1 MLSSALNIK
10 PNTDTQKALS
20 SNNYPCV
27 DDGTKSPE
35 FSNTYS
41 VSRTILI
48 LIIIVFMTSIASLV
62 GAMDEEIV
70 WLGDNSAD
78 ESSIEYHIFKFFLH
92 PDLVQNLSN
101 EELSYRLTLYVE
113 DLNTI
118 FSKQTIRRFL
128 FDPEKDI
135 IITEEKPH
143 LDSAGVLPEHDYEI
157 WAHVQ
162 LTAYPLY
169 GTCGGYMGIDESGA
183 GVAAGLYWDA
193 VYDRSTLEDDSDE
206 LQQYWR
212 QISNMV
218 HEIEHVFGAGIS
230 EYYNL
235 IMVKDTTCIA
245 PIQDININTDSLDD
259 PYWSQHQDY
268 FTDPLLTNIWNQARV
283 GAPTSYEEL
292 MELTRFADVTA
303 ALINDPCRQP
313 TSNSIPDLFHT
324 RVSVR
329 EKGAREP
336 VQSANIKIWKVRSF
350 SPYANELIVDRTTD
364 SDGLIEFWWDG
375 TFNNYNHLILIKVY
389 PPDERKPKVRWF
401 SIFDAQEEK
410 MVHSNDTLDIDVT
423 IAATPYPEI
432 SIKQG
437 QKEIPDY
444 TGSYNFGDVNL
455 GSNSSVIFTIENL
468 GDETLELT
476 GSPKVEIWGD
486 YPNDFTVAKHPGT
499 SVNGLGETVFILSFT
514 PSECG
519 VLSAN
524 VSISNNDS
532 DEDSYD
538 FVIFGTGVNE
548 QTQTQNLDYSNSGE
562 NILNLRTVNEVGSDI
577 SF

>member
-1 MLSSALNIK
+1 MLSNAVNIT
-10 PNTDTQKALS
+10 PNPDVQETLS
-20 SNNYPCV
+20 SDNTR
-27 DDGTKSPE
+27 GTDESTK
-35 FSNTYS
+35 NAGLIDADS
-41 VSRTILI
+41 VNQI
-48 LIIIVFMTSIASLV
+48 LIILLLVVIMTSIASLA
-62 GAMDEEIV
+62 GAMEEKTV
-70 WLGDNSAD
+70 CLSD
-78 ESSIEYHIFKFFLH
+78 SSVAEVSLEYHRFKFFLH
-92 PDLVQNLSN
+92 PDLVQGISN
-101 EELSYRLTLYVE
+101 EKLSSRLTLYVE

-128 FDPEKDI
+128 FDPEEDI

-143 LDSAGVLPEHDYEI
+143 TDSAGVLPEHDFEI

-162 LTAYPLY
+162 LTAYPIY

-193 VYDRSTLEDDSDE
+193 VYDRSTLEDDSGE

-212 QISNMV
+212 QINNMA

-235 IMVKDTTCIA
+235 TMVRDATCID
-245 PIQDININTDSLDD
+245 PIQDINISTNSLDD
-259 PYWSQHQDY
+259 PYWSQHLDY

-303 ALINDPCRQP
+303 AIINDPCRQS
-313 TSNSIPDLFHT
+313 TSNSIPDLLHT
-324 RVSVR
+324 RVSVCER
-329 EKGAREP
+329 GAQVP

-350 SPYANELIVDRTTD
+350 SPYDNELMVDGTTD
-364 SDGLIEFWWDG
+364 SDGLLEFWWNG

-389 PPDERKPKVRWF
+389 PPDERKPKVLWF

-410 MVHSNDTLDIDVT
+410 MVHGNDTLDIAVT
-423 IAATPYPEI
+423 IAATQYPEI
-432 SIKQG
+432 NVKQG
-437 QKEIPDY
+437 QKDIPDD

-455 GSNSSVIFTIENL
+455 GSSSTVIFTLENI
-468 GDETLELT
+468 GNETFELT
-476 GSPKVEIWGD
+476 GSPKVEIWGER
-486 YPNDFTVAKHPGT
+486 PNDFTVTKDPGT
-499 SVNGLGETVFILSFT
+499 PVNALGETAFILSFT
-514 PSECG
+514 PSESG

-532 DEDSYD
+532 DEDPYD
-538 FVIFGTGVNE
+538 FVIFGTGVSE
-548 QTQTQNLDYSNSGE
+548 LTQTQNTDYSNDGK
-562 NILNLRTVNEVGSDI
+562 NILNSWTVNEVGSDL